1 MIGQLNTKGRRC
13 LAVLPRLPGP
23 PQPVKLRPLP
33 HKMVAKRQRPA
44 RKFPLQHL
52 LLSAKVRKKRNAPE
66 LPSLLEG
73 LHSPQYP
80 TEQGRKAHEQP
91 SLLGG
96 TNIRQYPPT
105 GELSVAKLLKKKEGR
120 LLYRISDGAQ
130 TQHLPADVSMTTAPG
145 GNSQGTLSGRKGRQ
159 KGNAE
164 QWKGRKRDLPHRR
177 KSLNDANSGFGRWV
191 LF

>member
-1 MIGQLNTKGRRC
+1 MIGRLNTKGRRC
-13 LAVLPRLPGP
+13 LAVLLRLTSPPRL
-23 PQPVKLRPLP
+23 VKLCPLP

-52 LLSAKVRKKRNAPE
+52 LLTAKVRKKNALE
-66 LPSLLEG
+66 LSSLLEG

-96 TNIRQYPPT
+96 HNFRQYPPT
-105 GELSVAKLLKKKEGR
+105 GELSVAKSLKEGW
-120 LLYRISDGAQ
+120 LQYRISDGAQ
-130 TQHLPADVSMTTAPG
+130 NGHLPASVSGAASPG
-145 GNSQGTLSGRKGRQ
+145 GNSQGTLSGRKGIRMRIEVQ
-159 KGNAE
+159 G
-164 QWKGRKRDLPHRR
+164 KGRKRDLPHRR